1 VLKKTDVDAESGSA
15 TPEQAR
21 EVARGEFVTAGEL
34 AREIMYGKRWIVHL
48 AKTGRIAAV
57 KPTGG
62 QWRIPVSEVKRLKEV
77 GTPSRSGKVEE
88 PLEEPNK
95 VTVSGDHSRRI
106 SAGQQ
111 RTGEEE
117 EIRIRTV
124 SDLFGL
130 FSRKDEE

>member
-1 VLKKTDVDAESGSA
+1 MLKKTDVDAESGSA

-34 AREIMYGKRWIVHL
+34 AREINYGKRWIVHL

-77 GTPSRSGKVEE
+77 GTPSRSGKEE

-106 SAGQQ
+106 STGQQ
-111 RTGEEE
+111 RAGEEE

-124 SDLFGL
+124 SDLIGL